1 MGEVVQEGFPEE
13 VAFARDL
20 KDESVYIRGGV
31 RWGVGWGGSCSREE
45 RCAQGLAWRWE
56 GRLNLGRSLESP

>member
-1 MGEVVQEGFPEE
+1 MWGCRRRCLGEVVQEGFPEE

-31 RWGVGWGGSCSREE
+31 RWGGWE
-45 RCAQGLAWRWE
+45 LF
-56 GRLNLGRSLESP
+56 